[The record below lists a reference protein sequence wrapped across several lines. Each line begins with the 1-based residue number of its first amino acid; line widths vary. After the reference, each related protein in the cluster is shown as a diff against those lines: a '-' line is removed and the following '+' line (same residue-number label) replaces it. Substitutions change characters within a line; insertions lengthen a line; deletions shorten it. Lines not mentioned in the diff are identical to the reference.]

1 MEEPSPAAAPDSAS
15 LAHTH
20 TNYKRA
26 LHQAILLKARNPHK
40 PSPAMPTLS
49 TAHFTCTM
57 PPLAAKPK
65 PAADTTDLLT
75 LATSQLFSQLGD
87 ELSLSPAEHDELDT
101 PLNINQNLTSS
112 LRGLRQP
119 LDAEEE
125 ASGDVIVI
133 GSLLPSVGQVRMA
146 IPLKASH
153 TNINIPKLPIRSI
166 NLLASN
172 SLSRQLGRIG
182 KRLKDEALSNS
193 SSSDEEDQQQQQQSR
208 PRLGGNRLQQLVTSS
223 PKVAASRP
231 EVFTCK
237 RPSQGLVSLPGA
249 QPKITPVVSAA
260 ERQAACQSPSL
271 LNQSMESSSSDL
283 ANCSKSSPDLSFSCL
298 ASPTS
303 SANNDSAIDLHDD
316 NSSTASG
323 PIYVRQP
330 GFEQHA
336 HEVQIDEQ
344 TLRSLDQVL
353 ASTTGPVKKPAK
365 KVNEKNISFLTS
377 GMALSTSKPSNKA
390 KKKLCMM
397 IGETVQG
404 KLRFLKRK
412 SVQKHQ
418 FKDFVIIRTRL
429 ETDPEPCQARPASDA
444 SARPSALF
452 LATAEPA
459 AERGAI
465 EHVPAASLH
474 PPGHGQWPGHGRSC
488 APPRRACQVRSR
500 LQPAPS
506 AHLSRQHRPPL
517 QALRPGRP
525 GQEAAAAASGSR
537 AGQAVAV

>member
-1 MEEPSPAAAPDSAS
+1 MEEPSPAAAAPDSAS

-20 TNYKRA
+20 SNYKRA

-49 TAHFTCTM
+49 TSQFTCTM

-87 ELSLSPAEHDELDT
+87 ELSLSPVEQDELDT
-101 PLNINQNLTSS
+101 PLNINQNITSS
-112 LRGLRQP
+112 LRGLRQT
-119 LDAEEE
+119 LDVEDE
-125 ASGDVIVI
+125 ASSDVIVI

-193 SSSDEEDQQQQQQSR
+193 SSSDEEEQQQQSR

-223 PKVAASRP
+223 PKVVASRP
-231 EVFTCK
+231 EVFNCK

-336 HEVQIDEQ
+336 HEVQLDEQ
-344 TLRSLDQVL
+344 TLRSLDQAL
-353 ASTTGPVKKPAK
+353 ASTAPAKKPAK

-397 IGETVQG
+397 IGEAVQG
-404 KLRFLKRK
+404 KNCLLK
-412 SVQKHQ
+412 VFGNGQNW
-418 FKDFVIIRTRL
+418 L
-429 ETDPEPCQARPASDA
+429 ESY
-444 SARPSALF
+444 F
-452 LATAEPA
+452 
-459 AERGAI
+459 
-465 EHVPAASLH
+465 
-474 PPGHGQWPGHGRSC
+474 
-488 APPRRACQVRSR
+488 
-500 LQPAPS
+500 
-506 AHLSRQHRPPL
+506 
-517 QALRPGRP
+517 
-525 GQEAAAAASGSR
+525 
-537 AGQAVAV
+537 